1 MPQQLISPLPFC
13 SKPGRSDD
21 FRQTNP
27 TIDSDAYEFTIAQ
40 SQVNT
45 ILWLIPMPGGLVVGT
60 DAGVLQLTGGSSSP
74 SNPTAVTASSAV
86 FVPQSYYGSKD
97 IHPIV
102 IDYDLMYVQTEGS
115 IVRDLQYNFFVNIYT
130 GTDVTALSSHLFYPN
145 SVKGLGLSGLSQ

>member
-1 MPQQLISPLPFC
+1 M
-13 SKPGRSDD
+13 
-21 FRQTNP
+21 
-27 TIDSDAYEFTIAQ
+27 
-40 SQVNT
+40 V
-45 ILWLIPMPGGLVVGT
+45 PMPGGLVVGT

-102 IDYDLMYVQTEGS
+102 IDYDLMYIQTEGS

-130 GTDVTALSSHLFYPN
+130 GTDVTALSSHLFYPV
-145 SVKGLGLSGLSQ
+145 SVRDWAYQDSPNKIIWVVLDTGVLLSLTFLKSQEILGWARHETDGFHRGCWCGARGHY